1 MLHSLNNNR
10 MNTIQILAIGRNP
23 DILKTVINL
32 INKNPEWSGFGALTD
47 EEAIQLSSNN
57 RFDLFLL
64 TNGIDEYSE
73 QKLRSAFLA
82 DHPDSIIIQHYGGGS
97 GLLTG
102 EILHALMTKKQKQ
115 FNGLSE
121 SI

>member
-1 MLHSLNNNR
+1 

-32 INKNPEWSGFGALTD
+32 INKNPEWSGIGARTD
-47 EEAIQLSSNN
+47 EEAIQLCENTC
-57 RFDLFLL
+57 FDLILL

-73 QKLRSAFLA
+73 QKLRSAFLT

-102 EILHALMTKKQKQ
+102 EILEGLMTKKQKL

-121 SI
+121 SL